1 MNGDETFQMEISGT
15 RMMPNTNLN
24 NTAELSEEEKEGGGK
39 SLDQLS
45 IFIVNNCFGSDFQM
59 LKSS

>member
-24 NTAELSEEEKEGGGK
+24 NTAELSEEEKEGGEEPK
-39 SLDQLS
+39 LT
-45 IFIVNNCFGSDFQM
+45 FHFYC
-59 LKSS
+59 K